1 VNIVPVPSKVPPPA
15 EVYHSIVPAEE
26 DEAARVAVLLAQIET
41 EGVAVNVGFARMVV
55 VTMPLPPI
63 VDPFAG
69 K

>member
-1 VNIVPVPSKVPPPA
+1 MVPVPV
-15 EVYHSIVPAEE
+15 
-26 DEAARVAVLLAQIET
+26 DEAANVAVLLAQIDT
-41 EGVAVNVGFARMVV
+41 DGVAVNVGLARIVV